1 MLAMPTQKTYNGGAK
16 GRKQELLDLDTLMS
30 TPAGSRFIWRL
41 LTLSGV
47 FRSSFSSDA
56 LVMAMNEGQRNLGL
70 RLLGD
75 VMEACPDKYL
85 KHLVAWQALRF
96 KINEGVET

>member
-1 MLAMPTQKTYNGGAK
+1 MAQPK
-16 GRKQELLDLDTLMS
+16 GRKQELLDIDALMS
-30 TPAGSRFIWRL
+30 TPAGARFIWRL

-56 LVMAMNEGQRNLGL
+56 LVMAMNEGQRNMGL

-75 VMEACPDKYL
+75 VMQACPDKYL
-85 KHLVAWQALRF
+85 NMMRTAKSRTTKEEEDAQHVA
-96 KINEGVET
+96 

>member
-1 MLAMPTQKTYNGGAK
+1 MAK
-16 GRKQELLDLDTLMS
+16 LPGRKQELLDIDALMS
-30 TPAGSRFIWRL
+30 TPAGARFIWRL

-56 LVMAMNEGQRNLGL
+56 LIMAMNEGQRNIGL

-75 VMEACPDKYL
+75 LTEACPEKY
-85 KHLVAWQALRF
+85 
-96 KINEGVET
+96 INMMRTAKSRKTKEEEDAQYMA